1 MKRLTITILIC
12 CFLHTGCNH
21 NIPFDKAG
29 WTIQNDTGL
38 YPNRDR
44 MLDDLIKN
52 QQLKGLTYRQLI
64 DKIGEPEKNL
74 TGDSN
79 TIYYNIITDYGSDID
94 PVYNKTLAIKFD
106 GDGIVKDLKINETKQ

>member
-1 MKRLTITILIC
+1 
-12 CFLHTGCNH
+12 
-21 NIPFDKAG
+21 
-29 WTIQNDTGL
+29 
-38 YPNRDR
+38 

-64 DKIGEPEKNL
+64 DKIGEPEKNV

-94 PVYNKTLAIKFD
+94 PIYTKTFAVKFD
-106 GDGIVKDLKINETKQ
+106 GDSIVTDFKINEIKH

>member
-1 MKRLTITILIC
+1 MKRLTITILTC
-12 CFLHTGCNH
+12 CFLFAGCNH

-29 WTIQNDTGL
+29 WIIQNDTGL

-64 DKIGEPEKNL
+64 DKIGEPEKNV

-94 PVYNKTLAIKFD
+94 PIYTKTFAVKFD
-106 GDGIVKDLKINETKQ
+106 GDSIVTDFKINEIKH